1 MITKLKSVIL
11 EQRMGNERSFMQ
23 LCGVV
28 GGSNKVMMGGSSHGE
43 SVLDHLHPVMSL
55 MTGHTD

>member
-1 MITKLKSVIL
+1 MIIQLKSVIL

-28 GGSNKVMMGGSSHGE
+28 GDLKIVPFKSEVIVKWLGWMQERVE
-43 SVLDHLHPVMSL
+43 AVLWIL
-55 MTGHTD
+55 